1 METIMCVESLKNE
14 QKSPLY
20 ISEFE
25 QPFEDC
31 KSGANYEIYRS
42 YHKSKEIGEDLIDFN
57 ELIWPNEIKAIVNTL
72 KANDIKNFTISCRS
86 TNLIDCLAVFE
97 KFNCKMNGITAVKTG
112 WKRIDG
118 SVETIPAL
126 KMRIG

>member
-1 METIMCVESLKNE
+1 MYAESLKNE

-20 ISEFE
+20 ITEFE
-25 QPFEDC
+25 QPFEAC

-42 YHKSKEIGEDLIDFN
+42 YHKSKEVGKDLIDFN
-57 ELIWPNEIKAIVNTL
+57 ELIWPNEIEAIVNTL
-72 KANDIKNFTISCRS
+72 KANGIKEFTISCRS
-86 TNLIDCLAVFE
+86 TNLIECLVVFE
-97 KFNCKMNGITAVKTG
+97 KFNCKMNGFTEVKTG

-126 KMRIG
+126 KMRIGV

>member
-1 METIMCVESLKNE
+1 MCLESLKNE
-14 QKSPLY
+14 QKSPFY
-20 ISEFE
+20 IAEFE
-25 QPFEDC
+25 QPFEAC

-42 YHKSKEIGEDLIDFN
+42 YHKSKEVGKDLIDFN
-57 ELIWPNEIKAIVNTL
+57 ELIWPNEIEAIVNTL
-72 KANDIKNFTISCRS
+72 KANGIKEFTISCRS
-86 TNLIDCLAVFE
+86 TNLIECLVVFE
-97 KFNCKMNGITAVKTG
+97 KFNCKMNGFTEVKTG

>member
-1 METIMCVESLKNE
+1 MCVETLKNE

-20 ISEFE
+20 IAEFE

-31 KSGANYEIYRS
+31 KLGVNYEIHRAYQ
-42 YHKSKEIGEDLIDFN
+42 KSKEMGKDLIDFN
-57 ELIWPNEIKAIVNTL
+57 ELIWPNDIKAIVNTL
-72 KANDIKNFTISCRS
+72 KSRDIKEFTISCRS

-97 KFNCKMNGITAVKTG
+97 KFNCKMNGITATKTG

-118 SVETIPAL
+118 SVETISAL
-126 KMRIG
+126 KMRIGI

>member
-1 METIMCVESLKNE
+1 MYVESLKNE

-20 ISEFE
+20 IAEFE

-42 YHKSKEIGEDLIDFN
+42 YHKSKEVGKDLIDFN
-57 ELIWPNEIKAIVNTL
+57 ELIWPNEIEAIVNTL
-72 KANDIKNFTISCRS
+72 KANGIKEFTISCRS
-86 TNLIDCLAVFE
+86 TNMIDCLAVFE
-97 KFNCKMNGITAVKTG
+97 KFNCKMNGITAIKTG

-118 SVETIPAL
+118 SIETTTAL